1 MYIDSATIIT
11 IAGVLSALTAIGAAA
26 YRVVKWFQAQEKQ
39 TKDIISIHAPHAGS
53 DGG

>member
-39 TKDIISIHAPHAGS
+39 TKDIEKLR
-53 DGG
+53 